1 VQRGSDHRR
10 FYEIARTECADLMA
24 ERMQHDLNA
33 SYEETFR
40 SINELRRD
48 AKREI
53 IFEASM
59 GGSSAAN
66 DSKLGYYNGPRINSS
81 PRFGLS
87 SGAIVA
93 LPTYFYAFDS
103 TDVRRDVTLA
113 PYTIESNDQQRAQTL
128 INCYDG
134 KFRRDWRVPII
145 SAQLVQSLGYNWPL
159 IRFADVLLMYAE
171 AQNELAGPDVAF
183 RGVTPRQA
191 LMEVRLRGFGGNATR
206 AAAAGNPPAD
216 QAGFFTAL
224 VNERFL
230 EFGGE
235 GIRKYDLIRWNLL
248 TSRLAQ
254 TKADLTAIQAGTSMD
269 PRYRNIPL
277 VAYFQVVPATGQI
290 RFVRSLYRPTPATA
304 PMGATSVGWRSSI
317 TAARIADIASGYT
330 PLRQLLPIPAS
341 ARNTNSN
348 LSQNPGY

>member
-1 VQRGSDHRR
+1 
-10 FYEIARTECADLMA
+10 MA
-24 ERMQHDLNA
+24 ERMQHDLNT

-48 AKREI
+48 LKREI

-66 DSKLGYYNGPRINSS
+66 DSKLGYYNGPRINNS

-113 PYTIESNDQQRAQTL
+113 PYTIESNDLQRATTL
-128 INCYDG
+128 INVYDG
-134 KFRRDWRVPII
+134 KFRRDWRMPIV
-145 SAQLVQSLGYNWPL
+145 SAPLVQSLGYNWPL

-183 RGVTPRQA
+183 RGVSARQA
-191 LMEVRLRGFGGNATR
+191 LMEVRLRGFGGNAAR
-206 AAAAGNPPAD
+206 AAAAGNPPAG

-254 TKADLTAIQAGTSMD
+254 TKADLTDMLPATMS
-269 PRYRNIPL
+269 PRFSFIPL

-290 RFVRSLYRPTPATA
+290 RFVRSLYRPAPAT
-304 PMGATSVGWRSSI
+304 PPTGATSVNWRSSI

-330 PLRQLLPIPAS
+330 PLRQLLPIPA
-341 ARNTNSN
+341 AALNTNN
-348 LSQNPGY
+348 KLIQNPGY